1 MQSRMSS
8 LLIRLTHLAGTDGT
22 VAGQIPHPPQQNLGH
37 FLLLLILGQQVI
49 LEKKKCSTE
58 FHSSVTVKIIP
69 AVKIILE
76 LQLIFAAENEPQDQP

>member
-1 MQSRMSS
+1 MV
-8 LLIRLTHLAGTDGT
+8 LLEMT
-22 VAGQIPHPPQQNLGH
+22 
-37 FLLLLILGQQVI
+37 
-49 LEKKKCSTE
+49 KKSE